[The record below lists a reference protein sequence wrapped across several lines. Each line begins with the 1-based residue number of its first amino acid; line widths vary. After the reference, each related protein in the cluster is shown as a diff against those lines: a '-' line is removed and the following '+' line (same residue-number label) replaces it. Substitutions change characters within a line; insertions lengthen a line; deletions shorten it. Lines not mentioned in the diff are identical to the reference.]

1 MNDTW
6 YAIIGGI
13 ITTIVSSFV
22 SWFFA
27 KRKYNAEVDNHLITN
42 MQESLEFYKALADDN
57 KVRLESVLQENAELR
72 KEIHELRTEQQMLMS
87 VLAKYGLQKLVENNE
102 PEEQ

>member
-6 YAIIGGI
+6 YAIMGGI

-42 MQESLEFYKALADDN
+42 MQKSLEFYKALADDN
-57 KVRLESVLQENAELR
+57 KVRLESVLRENAELR